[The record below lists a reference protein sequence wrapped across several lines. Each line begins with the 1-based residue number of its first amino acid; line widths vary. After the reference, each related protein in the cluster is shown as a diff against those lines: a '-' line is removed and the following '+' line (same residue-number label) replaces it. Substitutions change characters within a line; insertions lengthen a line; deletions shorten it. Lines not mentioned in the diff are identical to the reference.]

1 MTEEELIQRYMGYG
15 FTREEATALVKN
27 GQSGTSAD
35 AVYMGKKKVK
45 SKQYRDVGAGVNPRG
60 FTVEQEVNDTV
71 SGGQLIA
78 QYLSPGSE
86 GEELRN
92 RFRTELAKVGLVGLG
107 IEKEQAMWA
116 DLVKQSI
123 KQYDAGYEQTPWD
136 LLTLLNEGRGA
147 TDQTSQKNNL
157 ANLVR
162 DIRRTAIDY
171 GVELTDKQITSLAN
185 RAIKENWDS
194 ASLGEFIAK
203 EGKAADG
210 AGKIG
215 TTVGALR
222 QTAADYGVFYS
233 DDWYREA
240 SKKIFE
246 GTASED
252 TFVNMIK
259 QDSKSRYVAFA
270 DRVDA
275 GLTMRQAVAP
285 YISSYAQIL
294 EVPSNS
300 VDLND
305 PLLTRALTTVDKDG
319 TPTPTSLWQF
329 EYDLRQDP
337 RWRYTKNAEETMMA
351 ASRQVLQDFGLV
363 AR

>member
-1 MTEEELIQRYMGYG
+1 MDEKQIQLIMSIYSVSREQAIEIIKNNQANATTDSVYLGKKQVTKTYKDNRPGSKAKPINAQETVDDTKSTGELVTQFLAPTEEGKAL
-15 FTREEATALVKN
+15 REQFDK
-27 GQSGTSAD
+27 
-35 AVYMGKKKVK
+35 
-45 SKQYRDVGAGVNPRG
+45 
-60 FTVEQEVNDTV
+60 
-71 SGGQLIA
+71 
-78 QYLSPGSE
+78 
-86 GEELRN
+86 
-92 RFRTELAKVGLVGLG
+92 ELAKIGITGLSVDKKQG
-107 IEKEQAMWA
+107 MWA
-116 DLVKQSI
+116 DLVKQSA
-123 KQYDAGYEQTPWD
+123 KQYAAGYEQTPWD
-136 LLTLLNEGRGA
+136 LFNLLNEGYSA
-147 TDQTSQKNNL
+147 TDQTVQKNNL
-157 ANLVR
+157 ANLTR

-171 GVELTDKQITSLAN
+171 GVQLTDKQIISLAN
-185 RAIKENWDS
+185 RAMKENWDA

-203 EGKAADG
+203 EGKAGDG

-215 TTVGALR
+215 TTIGALR
-222 QTAADYGVFYS
+222 QTAADYGVYYS
-233 DDWYREA
+233 DDWYRDA

-252 TFVNMIK
+252 TFVNMMK